1 MNNFTYYN
9 PTKLIF
15 GEGTI
20 AEIGPEIPLDAKI
33 LITYG
38 GSSAKRFGTLDE
50 VKKALGNRVCIE
62 FPGIEPNP
70 EYTTLMRAVNIVKEN
85 NIDYI
90 LAVGGGSVIDGT
102 KFIAAAARYSGNVWQ
117 MWSEQR
123 PINDAVPYGCV
134 LTIPATGSEM
144 NSGAVISHHEQK
156 IKISHRSPLLFP
168 RFSVLDPTKS
178 YTLPKRQVANG
189 IIDAFIHV
197 IEQYLTYPVYG
208 KVQDR
213 MAEGLLLTLIE
224 EGPKAMVEP
233 ENYDVR
239 ATIMLSATL
248 ALNGLISVGVPQ
260 DWATHRIGHQ
270 ITALYGLDHA
280 QTLAIV
286 LPALLHIEQE
296 EKQTKLL
303 QYAKRVWNIVD
314 EEDDEMTINA
324 AIRCTREFFE
334 SLGVPCQLSAY
345 NLPESCIDEIIDSM
359 VENQMLPIGEHSD
372 IDELK
377 LRRILSLAY

>member
-20 AEIGPEIPLDAKI
+20 AEIGQEIPLNAKI

-50 VKKALGNRVCIE
+50 VKKALGDRVCIE

-70 EYTTLMRAVNIVKEN
+70 EYTTLMRAVKVVKEN
-85 NIDYI
+85 EIDYI

-102 KFIAAAARYSGNVWQ
+102 KFIAAAARYNGNVWQ
-117 MWSEQR
+117 MWSEKR
-123 PINDAVPYGCV
+123 PIEDAVPYGCV

-189 IIDAFIHV
+189 VIDAFIHV

-224 EGPKAMVEP
+224 EGPKAMVDP

-280 QTLAIV
+280 QTLAII
-286 LPALLHIEQE
+286 LPALMHVEQD
-296 EKQTKLL
+296 EKHAKLL

-345 NLPESCIDEIIDSM
+345 NLPESCIDELIDSM
-359 VENQMLPIGEHSD
+359 VENQMLPIGEHED
-372 IDELK
+372 IDEFK